1 MCRFCARKRS
11 ETCPAA
17 RYPWERLATKP
28 CTGWLWKLTGSKQ
41 NDYFVDLKPIFNRA
55 IESVEQVSLFV
66 HANLAVIF
74 IEHGKTIIWGII
86 KYHK

>member
-11 ETCPAA
+11 ETCLAV
-17 RYPWERLATKP
+17 RYLWAVGDETMHGVVMETNREWTK
-28 CTGWLWKLTGSKQ
+28 WLFCRFEA
-41 NDYFVDLKPIFNRA
+41 NFNRA
-55 IESVEQVSLFV
+55 SESVEQVSLFV

>member
-1 MCRFCARKRS
+1 M
-11 ETCPAA
+11 
-17 RYPWERLATKP
+17 
-28 CTGWLWKLTGSKQ
+28 
-41 NDYFVDLKPIFNRA
+41 FNRA
-55 IESVEQVSLFV
+55 IQSVEQVSLFV